1 MKDETGGITIKEFIG
16 LKSKMYSFLVDNR
29 ELKKAKVA
37 NRNVVAAISHNDYK
51 DELWNNKCIRQSINR
66 IQSKD
71 HIIGTSE
78 ITKFNCLLLMTKY
91 IFKIMDMMA

>member
-29 ELKKAKVA
+29 ELKKTKVA

-51 DELWNNKCIRQSINR
+51 DEL
-66 IQSKD
+66 
-71 HIIGTSE
+71 
-78 ITKFNCLLLMTKY
+78 
-91 IFKIMDMMA
+91 